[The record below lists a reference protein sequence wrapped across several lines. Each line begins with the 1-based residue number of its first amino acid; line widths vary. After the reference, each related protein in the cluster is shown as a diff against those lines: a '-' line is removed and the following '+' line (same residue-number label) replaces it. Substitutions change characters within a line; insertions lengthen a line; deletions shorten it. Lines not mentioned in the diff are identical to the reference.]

1 MSQSGGLLSSI
12 KALLATL
19 LAMAQTRLELVANEM
34 EENRLRIIRLM
45 FYSLFMMFFF
55 SLGVILLTL
64 LVIAI
69 FWDSHRILV
78 IGLLALS
85 YLSIAAWLA
94 TYVVCQRKAGRGV
107 FTATLAEL
115 AKDRAAIEAKL

>member
-12 KALLATL
+12 KALIATL

-64 LVIAI
+64 LVIAV

-85 YLSIAAWLA
+85 YLGIATWLA
-94 TYVVCQRKAGRGV
+94 TYVVCQRNAHGV

-115 AKDRAAIEAKL
+115 AKDRAALEASL